1 MKVTKITNC
10 AIVAQGTSHSIYH
23 KSEAKFA
30 KNKFFKN
37 EAKFAKNK
45 FVIYRIL
52 SMVYAFPELMS
63 NVTVK
68 FRRRNDDVL
77 KMCEAKT
84 T

>member
-1 MKVTKITNC
+1 MKVTKIMNC

-37 EAKFAKNK
+37 EAIFAKNE
-45 FVIYRIL
+45 FFICWIL
-52 SMVYAFPELMS
+52 SVVYAFPESMS

-68 FRRRNDDVL
+68 S
-77 KMCEAKT
+77 
-84 T
+84 